1 MTAPAELLEAARSG
15 DPVAFEQ
22 LVAPYRGELRAH
34 CYRML
39 GSLHDAEDV
48 VQESLLRAW
57 RSVGRLDERGFVRA
71 WLYKIAT
78 NRCRTALDQRAQREL
93 PVDVA
98 PGTPAT
104 EVSWLEP
111 YPDASP
117 EASYLAR
124 ESVELAFVAA
134 LQHLSV
140 IQRAVLILREVLG
153 FTAAEVAAQLDTS
166 TAAVN
171 SALQRART
179 VIDSAA
185 PTQQTVLR
193 ELGDQAIGAIVTRWT
208 DAWQAGDVDAIVT
221 MLTDDARY
229 SMPPLP
235 EWYHGADE
243 IRAFLLGGPLQSH
256 WRFLPTTANGQLAF
270 GTYLWDDT
278 AEQYLP
284 GGLDV
289 ITIRSGRVADVTAF
303 LTADLTRFGLPPSLS
318 R

>member
-1 MTAPAELLEAARSG
+1 VLVDHLPA
-15 DPVAFEQ
+15 V
-22 LVAPYRGELRAH
+22 VAPLEDAGAAGLCLGTVRA
-34 CYRML
+34 
-39 GSLHDAEDV
+39 DV
-48 VQESLLRAW
+48 VESPGHGEVAVHTDGE
-57 RSVGRLDERGFVRA
+57 VGDVE
-71 WLYKIAT
+71 
-78 NRCRTALDQRAQREL
+78 
-93 PVDVA
+93 VDA
-98 PGTPAT
+98 PGCDSRPRRHTSRTSSMPTYCNGSTCSYDTMSGAMC
-104 EVSWLEP
+104 SI
-111 YPDASP
+111 SP
-117 EASYLAR
+117 SRSLA
-124 ESVELAFVAA
+124 A
-134 LQHLSV
+134 
-140 IQRAVLILREVLG
+140 VLG
-153 FTAAEVAAQLDTS
+153 FTAAEVAVQLDTS

-179 VIDSAA
+179 VIDSTA

-208 DAWQAGDVDAIVT
+208 DAWQAGDIDAIVT

-235 EWYHGADE
+235 EWYHGVDE
-243 IRAFLLGGPLQSH
+243 IRAFLLRGPLQSH

-289 ITIRSGRVADVTAF
+289 LTIRSGRVAEVTAF
-303 LTADLTRFGLPPSLS
+303 LTADLTRFGLLPSLS